1 MKRHRDFAVLPD
13 QFYLEDKE
21 LKVFL
26 KKCRREIV
34 LFLLAALAWTGVNVT
49 QAFLLE
55 YISETALEGI
65 SGRLGTIV
73 IWALGYV
80 IVEAVLEFAFSCS
93 ELNVRSKI
101 SALFRNA
108 LLGRILECSI
118 EEKESKGDGYYLA
131 MVNDQVNEVESD
143 YVGALLDV
151 VCQLFFLIFALA
163 ATTAIQPMMTLIVIM
178 LCILPLVVPKLFT
191 RRLEATKRDS
201 VAAKSRYID
210 LLNEL
215 MAGFTGLKIFGRAA
229 DVSCYHQE
237 ANEDTR
243 RRVLRGRVWQRMS
256 MSARVQVTSIR
267 WRMPRSTR
275 EAVVSNLAA
284 IWG

>member
-1 MKRHRDFAVLPD
+1 MKRHRNFAVLPD

-34 LFLLAALAWTGVNVT
+34 LFLLAALAWTGINVT

-80 IVEAVLEFAFSCS
+80 IVEAALEFAFSCS

-118 EEKESKGDGYYLA
+118 EE
-131 MVNDQVNEVESD
+131 
-143 YVGALLDV
+143 
-151 VCQLFFLIFALA
+151 
-163 ATTAIQPMMTLIVIM
+163 TAITSPWSMT
-178 LCILPLVVPKLFT
+178 
-191 RRLEATKRDS
+191 R
-201 VAAKSRYID
+201 
-210 LLNEL
+210 
-215 MAGFTGLKIFGRAA
+215 
-229 DVSCYHQE
+229 
-237 ANEDTR
+237 
-243 RRVLRGRVWQRMS
+243 
-256 MSARVQVTSIR
+256 
-267 WRMPRSTR
+267 
-275 EAVVSNLAA
+275 
-284 IWG
+284 